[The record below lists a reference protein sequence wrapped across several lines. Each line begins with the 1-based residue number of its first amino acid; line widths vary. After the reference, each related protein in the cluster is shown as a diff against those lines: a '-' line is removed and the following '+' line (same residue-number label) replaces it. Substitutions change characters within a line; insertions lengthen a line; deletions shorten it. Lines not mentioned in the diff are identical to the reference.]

1 MPGIRAPRCSGLVG
15 RRLSGPFRRCAVNI
29 RLLER
34 LKSQWLCW
42 GPDSDGV
49 LLGGLVWGYEGVLP
63 GHNCSWSTCPI
74 TGIIGHVACSQWPF
88 VAVSTCVLRPID
100 RRPRTGRPG
109 PGPDSLAGAL
119 LPQGLPALGRSRE
132 PLRKHMQSVLPFL
145 ERQERADSYLARLNS
160 LANALENTGEPPQ
173 DSASFDTWC
182 TRYLSHDRSPKP
194 ELPLKSTPRAR
205 RCTPRATL
213 KNARPSSPSAQH
225 FQRTRTCSSSAG
237 TTTKAGCSPGT

>member
-1 MPGIRAPRCSGLVG
+1 MLLALNGL
-15 RRLSGPFRRCAVNI
+15 
-29 RLLER
+29 
-34 LKSQWLCW
+34 
-42 GPDSDGV
+42 
-49 LLGGLVWGYEGVLP
+49 
-63 GHNCSWSTCPI
+63 
-74 TGIIGHVACSQWPF
+74 
-88 VAVSTCVLRPID
+88 
-100 RRPRTGRPG
+100 
-109 PGPDSLAGAL
+109 L
-119 LPQGLPALGRSRE
+119 LPLALVYYGQLIAVLEQGARAQGQIPWLELYYPRGFLPWVGLHE

-173 DSASFDTWC
+173 DLASFDTWC